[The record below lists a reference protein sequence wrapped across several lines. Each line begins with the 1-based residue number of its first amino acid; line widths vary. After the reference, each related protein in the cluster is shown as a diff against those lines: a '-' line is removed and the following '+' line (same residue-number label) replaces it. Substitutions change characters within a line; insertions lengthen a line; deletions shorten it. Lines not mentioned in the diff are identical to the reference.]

1 MESKLRYYFGSM
13 VFLSGLILSISAIGF
28 AIMVHLRRTSDP
40 LEIITTYGLLGIG
53 LSFILLGI
61 NLMISQRR
69 PYGVY
74 SSWVMIIGFLSSV
87 FGVIYFATVFSDNWV
102 YPNVTYVSFSYASG
116 ICLLSGNAFGNA
128 VLRLIEERSRELL
141 EEKPLSTYNEEDI
154 EKEVEKTLNESFSR
168 DTRFSSFNMGIKED
182 TSDFV
187 PGKALKEVAQAKI
200 EVKDSIR
207 EVEYLQSAM
216 SGKVKV
222 DDYGIDLTTK
232 MLSATMKQSEEM
244 KNRTLSNKIKNK
256 IDSIRR

>member
-40 LEIITTYGLLGIG
+40 SEIITTYGLLGVG

-69 PYGVY
+69 PYGVH
-74 SSWVMIIGFLSSV
+74 SNWVMIIGFLSSV
-87 FGVIYFATVFSDNWV
+87 FGVIYFAIIFSEKWV
-102 YPNVTYVSFSYASG
+102 YPYVTYVSFAYASG

-128 VLRLIEERSRELL
+128 VLKLIEERSRQLL
-141 EEKPLSTYNEEDI
+141 EENPLNTYTEEDI
-154 EKEVEKTLNESFSR
+154 EKEVEQTLNESFSK
-168 DTRFSSFNMGIKED
+168 TSFSAFNMGIKEE

-187 PGKALKEVAQAKI
+187 PGKALKEVAQARI
-200 EVKDSIR
+200 EVEDSVR
-207 EVEYLQSAM
+207 EVEYLQSTM

-222 DDYGIDLTTK
+222 NDYGIDLTSK

-244 KNRTLSNKIKNK
+244 KSKNLSNKIRNK